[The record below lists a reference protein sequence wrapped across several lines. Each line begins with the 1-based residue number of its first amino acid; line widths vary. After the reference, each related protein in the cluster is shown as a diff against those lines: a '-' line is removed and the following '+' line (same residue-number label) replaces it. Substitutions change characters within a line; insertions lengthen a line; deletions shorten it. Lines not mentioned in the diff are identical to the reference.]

1 MTLRVASC
9 VGTPKNISQS
19 QICWPS
25 YAPLPV
31 NLLAPYSSEQKGAIE
46 ASLKCMLDK
55 DGRKRLLPSQLLQ
68 DERGYFKNKV
78 ETVDIQAFVEFLE
91 ETHEEQLIK
100 LSATARKPKNGAM
113 ARKEAEK
120 ILQGWRQRTM
130 EEVEFEAVKGEKD
143 PFEEDW

>member
-1 MTLRVASC
+1 
-9 VGTPKNISQS
+9 
-19 QICWPS
+19 
-25 YAPLPV
+25 
-31 NLLAPYSSEQKGAIE
+31 
-46 ASLKCMLDK
+46 MLDK